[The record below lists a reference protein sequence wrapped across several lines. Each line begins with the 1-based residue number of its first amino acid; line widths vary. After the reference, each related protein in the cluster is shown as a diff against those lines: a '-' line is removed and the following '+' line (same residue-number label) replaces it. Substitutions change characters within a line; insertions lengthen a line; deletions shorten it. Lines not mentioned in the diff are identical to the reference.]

1 VTEDGVQSPEY
12 GLRIGGKM
20 QSTDFTEISARYER
34 DSLIQK
40 SAAEKLIGL
49 IDIRRNDRVL
59 DLGCGTGSL
68 TRRIKSMTA
77 GNVVGVDPSEGMVRE
92 AEGKRDGLDIT
103 YETRSAEDLGYHE
116 EFTAIFCNSA
126 FQWFRAPHQAL
137 KNCYEALQPGGR
149 MGIQAPAKKIYCPNF
164 LQAIGAA
171 ARDPRTAN
179 IFSGF
184 RPPWILLDTEKE
196 YASLFVQAGFTVP
209 FAVIEEVKT
218 LHAPD
223 EVMTIFESGAAAGY
237 LNQEYYSAPISSA
250 YTAAFREIV
259 RESFLRQAS
268 KEGQVELIF
277 NRIYL
282 LAVK

>member
-1 VTEDGVQSPEY
+1 
-12 GLRIGGKM
+12 M

-40 SAAEKLIGL
+40 SAAEKLIGM

-68 TRRIKSMTA
+68 TRRIKSMTD
-77 GNVVGVDPSEGMVRE
+77 GNVVGVDPSEGMVHE
-92 AEGKRDGLDIT
+92 AESKRDGLDIT
-103 YETRSAEDLGYHE
+103 YETKSAEELGYHE

-137 KNCYEALQPGGR
+137 KKCYAALRRGGR
-149 MGIQAPAKKIYCPNF
+149 MGIQAPAKKTYCPNF
-164 LQAIGAA
+164 LQAIDAV
-171 ARDPRTAN
+171 ARDTRTAN
-179 IFSGF
+179 MFSGF
-184 RPPWILLDTEKE
+184 RPPWAFLDSEEE
-196 YASLFVQAGFTVP
+196 YVSLFEQAGFGVP
-209 FAVIEEVKT
+209 FAVIEEIKT
-218 LHAPD
+218 LHTPG

-237 LNQEYYSAPISSA
+237 LNQEYYQTQVDAA
-250 YTAAFREIV
+250 YSKAFREIV
-259 RESFLRQAS
+259 KESFHCQVNN
-268 KEGQVELIF
+268 EGHVELIF